1 MKTSMKAGP
10 TANMKAEL
18 DTRQVAVCL
27 LPGASRLTAQLVA
40 EVLQGANALLGG
52 LCYQVEVAPL
62 ASTDLARPWDQ
73 FWLVAP
79 WRSLAD
85 SAALST
91 LPGGL
96 RALAQRRV
104 LLGGLEGGALWLA
117 AAGLLDGRR
126 ACAADWLLP
135 QLQQQQPGV
144 IWTPGLWELDAR
156 PGQALLASSARPLA
170 VPDLLLAL
178 LAREHGLALARRLA
192 ARLGLSGL
200 RAHAERLAEQPAAH
214 ALMPPRLAEALAL
227 MQANLAEPL
236 PTDEVSRLVGLSR
249 RQLERL
255 FKQHMDSLPS
265 RHYLQLRL
273 QRSRELLQRSG
284 QSILQV
290 ALACGFAS
298 GAHFSNAYRAAFGCT
313 PRDER
318 ARELAGLRSPA
329 GGGELA
335 GARTG
340 TGAGAGAGA
349 GAGPGAGAGAGA
361 EGGTL
366 AARNAG

>member
-1 MKTSMKAGP
+1 M
-10 TANMKAEL
+10 

-27 LPGASRLTAQLVA
+27 LPGASRLTGPLVA
-40 EVLQGANALLGG
+40 EVLEGANALLGG
-52 LCYQVEVAPL
+52 LCYQVQVAPL
-62 ASTDLARPWDQ
+62 ATTDLARPWDQ
-73 FWLVAP
+73 FWLAAP
-79 WRSLAD
+79 WRTLAD

-91 LPGGL
+91 LPAGL

-104 LLGGLEGGALWLA
+104 LLGGLEGGGLWLA
-117 AAGLLDGRR
+117 AAGLLEGRR
-126 ACAADWLLP
+126 ACAADWVLP
-135 QLQQQQPGV
+135 QLQQQQPQV
-144 IWTPGLWELDAR
+144 IWTQGLWELDAR

-178 LAREHGLALARRLA
+178 LAREHGLPLARRLA

-200 RAHAERLAEQPAAH
+200 RAGDERLAEQPAAH

-236 PTDEVSRLVGLSR
+236 PTDDVARLVCLSR

-255 FKQHMDSLPS
+255 FKQHLDSLPS

-318 ARELAGLRSPA
+318 ARELAGLRSH
-329 GGGELA
+329 L
-335 GARTG
+335 TG
-340 TGAGAGAGA
+340 GAGSGSASGPASASGHQPAVAAGS
-349 GAGPGAGAGAGA
+349 
-361 EGGTL
+361 TL

>member
-1 MKTSMKAGP
+1 MSTP
-10 TANMKAEL
+10 T

-27 LPGASRLTAQLVA
+27 LPGASRLAAQAVA
-40 EVLQGANALLGG
+40 EVLDGANALLGER
-52 LCYQVEVAPL
+52 CYQVEVAPL

-73 FWLVAP
+73 LWLVAP
-79 WRSLAD
+79 WRTLAD
-85 SAALST
+85 STALAS
-91 LPGGL
+91 LPAGL

-104 LLGGLEGGALWLA
+104 LLGGIEGGALWLA

-135 QLQQQQPGV
+135 QLQQQQPAV
-144 IWTPGLWELDAR
+144 IWTLGLWELDAR
-156 PGQALLASSARPLA
+156 PGLAPLASSARPLA

-178 LAREHGLALARRLA
+178 LAREHGLPLARRLA
-192 ARLGLSGL
+192 ARLGLAGL
-200 RAHAERLAEQPAAH
+200 RAHDERVAEQPAPH

-236 PTDEVSRLVGLSR
+236 PTDDVARLVGLSR

-255 FKQHMDSLPS
+255 FKQHLDSLPS

-318 ARELAGLRSPA
+318 ARELAGLRGQVASGAAAAA
-329 GGGELA
+329 GTA
-335 GARTG
+335 AVAG
-340 TGAGAGAGA
+340 TGAADL
-349 GAGPGAGAGAGA
+349 
-361 EGGTL
+361 TL
-366 AARNAG
+366 AARPAG